1 MGKGEAAVQIGQD
14 ECVRRREENQSKGS
28 GAKPCWIS
36 KCRTE
41 QPNKVQFGPLS
52 VGADQKQSL
61 RVRPGISMEIS
72 SLGDFYTNKIVETL
86 LGISY
91 AIHSPRRL
99 TIAASGMQ

>member
-1 MGKGEAAVQIGQD
+1 MSEKKRGKSEQGV
-14 ECVRRREENQSKGS
+14 

-91 AIHSPRRL
+91 AIHFPRRL